1 MIGSSMNT
9 SRHLSIFE
17 SDLDIMYATGVPT
30 TTITITLMTLVTIE
44 SLIACMVVGD
54 KMTVKTEADDAALIM
69 RANNGNPIKQTYIHI
84 INTPSVW
91 LGLFM
96 F

>member
-1 MIGSSMNT
+1 
-9 SRHLSIFE
+9 
-17 SDLDIMYATGVPT
+17 MYATGVPT

-54 KMTVKTEADDAALIM
+54 KMMVKTEADDAALIM
-69 RANNGNPIKQTYIHI
+69 RANKGNPIKQTYIHM
-84 INTPSVW
+84 INIPSVW

-96 F
+96 FRAV